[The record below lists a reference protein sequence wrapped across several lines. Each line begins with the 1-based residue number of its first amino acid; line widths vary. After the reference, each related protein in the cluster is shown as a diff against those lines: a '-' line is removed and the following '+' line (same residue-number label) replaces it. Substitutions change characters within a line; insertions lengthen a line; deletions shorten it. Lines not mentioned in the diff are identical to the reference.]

1 MPVVAIHRTTRERRA
16 FLHSS
21 DAEQALDAEDGADAW
36 DITDQPLIGWG
47 FLGVP
52 MPRADG
58 RPSEDGGRPVYATPD
73 GKPAN

>member
-1 MPVVAIHRTTRERRA
+1 MPIVAIHRTTRERRA
-16 FLHSS
+16 FLHRT
-21 DAEQALDAEDGADAW
+21 DAEQALADELDAW
-36 DITDQPLIGWG
+36 DITDEPLIGWG